1 MIRSYVC
8 ELELPATMQI
18 HLVFNVN
25 LLCPAAE
32 DPVPRQQQLL
42 LLPVEV
48 EGIEQYKVKE
58 VVNSF

>member
-1 MIRSYVC
+1 
-8 ELELPATMQI
+8 MQI

-25 LLCPAAE
+25 LLCPAA
-32 DPVPRQQQLL
+32 DNPVPRQRQPLP
-42 LLPVEV
+42 LPVEV